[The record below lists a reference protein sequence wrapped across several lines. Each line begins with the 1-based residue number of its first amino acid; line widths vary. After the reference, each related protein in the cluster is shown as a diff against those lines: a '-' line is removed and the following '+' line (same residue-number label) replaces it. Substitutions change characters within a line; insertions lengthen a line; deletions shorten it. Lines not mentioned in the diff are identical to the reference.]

1 MPAKTRSKKA
11 TTATKSATQKK
22 TVSAS
27 AKPTEV
33 SKTAKKVEPA
43 QKDTTT
49 KTAAKKTTAKKV
61 TPAKKRT
68 AKKTAATKKVEK
80 PAETKT
86 TAAKVETKPAE
97 TKTTAA
103 KVETKPAATK
113 TTAAKAEAKPAVT
126 TTTKAETKTTTAKV
140 EAKPAATKTT
150 AAKAEAKPAVTTTA
164 KAETKTTTAKVE
176 AKPAAKTTA
185 KKATTKKTVAKK
197 ATTAKKSPAKRATA
211 AKAANK
217 KVAAKKA
224 TTKKTA
230 KKPAINTEKIEQ
242 YKSFAMDT
250 CFEMAR
256 AMGVNMDYD
265 NYASLLLDN
274 ADIDALTKKVLDDF
288 HVDTKAFTFEK
299 DGYDADLIHVIFE
312 RVADTVDIKASDFEQ
327 IGKDVKA
334 HAAYTI
340 KDDATANNEEYQK
353 EFDIVRKVLMIA
365 QRKDIHQSADLV
377 DLIKADVTDMI
388 ETFMD
393 LAYHVLPLFEYDDVK
408 YYENFIFAVLSQLD
422 DLHQKWGNRALMDIA
437 DLYIKHGDYGQGDA
451 DYNYVLRENQIKDMI
466 YYRFANVYVDIDLDK
481 AKAIANSAFQ
491 YVDDRYDYYPKII
504 EILEK

>member
-61 TPAKKRT
+61 TPAKKTT

-86 TAAKVETKPAE
+86 TAAKVET
-97 TKTTAA
+97 
-103 KVETKPAATK
+103 
-113 TTAAKAEAKPAVT
+113 
-126 TTTKAETKTTTAKV
+126 
-140 EAKPAATKTT
+140 KPAATKTT

-224 TTKKTA
+224 TTKKTV

-422 DLHQKWGNRALMDIA
+422 DLHQKWGARALMDIA

>member
-86 TAAKVETKPAE
+86 TAAKVETKPA
-97 TKTTAA
+97 
-103 KVETKPAATK
+103 ATK

-150 AAKAEAKPAVTTTA
+150 AAKAEAKPAVTTTT

>member
-61 TPAKKRT
+61 TPAKKTT
-68 AKKTAATKKVEK
+68 AKKTAATKKVE
-80 PAETKT
+80 
-86 TAAKVETKPAE
+86 KPAE

-126 TTTKAETKTTTAKV
+126 TTTKAETKTTI
-140 EAKPAATKTT
+140 
-150 AAKAEAKPAVTTTA
+150 
-164 KAETKTTTAKVE
+164 AKVE

-422 DLHQKWGNRALMDIA
+422 DLHQKWGARALMDIA

>member
-61 TPAKKRT
+61 TPAKKTT
-68 AKKTAATKKVEK
+68 AKKTAATKKVE
-80 PAETKT
+80 
-86 TAAKVETKPAE
+86 KPAE

-140 EAKPAATKTT
+140 EAKPAA
-150 AAKAEAKPAVTTTA
+150 
-164 KAETKTTTAKVE
+164 
-176 AKPAAKTTA
+176 KTTA
-185 KKATTKKTVAKK
+185 KKSTTKKTVAKK

-224 TTKKTA
+224 NTKKTA

>member
-61 TPAKKRT
+61 TPAKKTT

-126 TTTKAETKTTTAKV
+126 TTT
-140 EAKPAATKTT
+140 
-150 AAKAEAKPAVTTTA
+150 

-422 DLHQKWGNRALMDIA
+422 DLHQKWGARALMDIA

>member
-61 TPAKKRT
+61 TPAKKTT

-126 TTTKAETKTTTAKV
+126 TTT
-140 EAKPAATKTT
+140 
-150 AAKAEAKPAVTTTA
+150 

-422 DLHQKWGNRALMDIA
+422 DLHQKWGARALMDIA
-437 DLYIKHGDYGQGDA
+437 ALYIKHGDYGQGDA

>member
-61 TPAKKRT
+61 TPAKKTT
-68 AKKTAATKKVEK
+68 AKKTAATKKVE
-80 PAETKT
+80 
-86 TAAKVETKPAE
+86 KPAE

-164 KAETKTTTAKVE
+164 KAETKTTAAKVE

-422 DLHQKWGNRALMDIA
+422 DLHQKWGTRALMDIA

>member
-61 TPAKKRT
+61 TPAKKTT
-68 AKKTAATKKVEK
+68 AKKTAATKKVE
-80 PAETKT
+80 
-86 TAAKVETKPAE
+86 KPAE

-126 TTTKAETKTTTAKV
+126 TTTKAETKTTTAK
-140 EAKPAATKTT
+140 A
-150 AAKAEAKPAVTTTA
+150 
-164 KAETKTTTAKVE
+164 E

-422 DLHQKWGNRALMDIA
+422 DLHQKWGTRALMDIA

>member
-61 TPAKKRT
+61 TPAKKTT
-68 AKKTAATKKVEK
+68 AKKPAATKKVE
-80 PAETKT
+80 
-86 TAAKVETKPAE
+86 KPAE

-126 TTTKAETKTTTAKV
+126 TTT
-140 EAKPAATKTT
+140 
-150 AAKAEAKPAVTTTA
+150 

>member
-61 TPAKKRT
+61 TPAKKTT

-86 TAAKVETKPAE
+86 TAAKVETKPA
-97 TKTTAA
+97 A
-103 KVETKPAATK
+103 
-113 TTAAKAEAKPAVT
+113 T

-150 AAKAEAKPAVTTTA
+150 VAKAEAKPAVTTTA
-164 KAETKTTTAKVE
+164 KAETKTTAAKVE
-176 AKPAAKTTA
+176 TKPAAKTTA

-299 DGYDADLIHVIFE
+299 DGYDADLIQVIFE

>member
-61 TPAKKRT
+61 TPAKKTT
-68 AKKTAATKKVEK
+68 AKKTAATKKVE
-80 PAETKT
+80 
-86 TAAKVETKPAE
+86 KPAE

-113 TTAAKAEAKPAVT
+113 TTAAKAEAKPA
-126 TTTKAETKTTTAKV
+126 
-140 EAKPAATKTT
+140 
-150 AAKAEAKPAVTTTA
+150 
-164 KAETKTTTAKVE
+164 
-176 AKPAAKTTA
+176 AKTTA
-185 KKATTKKTVAKK
+185 KKSTTKKTVAKK

>member
-61 TPAKKRT
+61 TPAKKTT

-80 PAETKT
+80 PAKTKT
-86 TAAKVETKPAE
+86 TAAKVET
-97 TKTTAA
+97 
-103 KVETKPAATK
+103 
-113 TTAAKAEAKPAVT
+113 
-126 TTTKAETKTTTAKV
+126 
-140 EAKPAATKTT
+140 KPAATKTT

-274 ADIDALTKKVLDDF
+274 ADIDALTKKVLDEF

-365 QRKDIHQSADLV
+365 QRKDIHQSAALV

-422 DLHQKWGNRALMDIA
+422 DLHQKWGARALMDIA

>member
-61 TPAKKRT
+61 TPAKKTT

-86 TAAKVETKPAE
+86 TAAKVET
-97 TKTTAA
+97 
-103 KVETKPAATK
+103 
-113 TTAAKAEAKPAVT
+113 
-126 TTTKAETKTTTAKV
+126 
-140 EAKPAATKTT
+140 KPAATKTT

-422 DLHQKWGNRALMDIA
+422 DLHQKWGARALMDIA

>member
-86 TAAKVETKPAE
+86 TAAKVETKPA
-97 TKTTAA
+97 
-103 KVETKPAATK
+103 ATK

-185 KKATTKKTVAKK
+185 KKSTTKKTVAKK

>member
-61 TPAKKRT
+61 TPAKKTT

-86 TAAKVETKPAE
+86 TAAKVET
-97 TKTTAA
+97 
-103 KVETKPAATK
+103 
-113 TTAAKAEAKPAVT
+113 
-126 TTTKAETKTTTAKV
+126 
-140 EAKPAATKTT
+140 KPAATKTT

-274 ADIDALTKKVLDDF
+274 ADIDVLTKKVLDDF

-422 DLHQKWGNRALMDIA
+422 DLHQKWGARALMDIA

-466 YYRFANVYVDIDLDK
+466 YYRFANVYVNIDLDK

>member
-61 TPAKKRT
+61 TPAKKTT

-80 PAETKT
+80 PAKTKT
-86 TAAKVETKPAE
+86 TAAKVET
-97 TKTTAA
+97 
-103 KVETKPAATK
+103 
-113 TTAAKAEAKPAVT
+113 
-126 TTTKAETKTTTAKV
+126 
-140 EAKPAATKTT
+140 KPAATKTT

-274 ADIDALTKKVLDDF
+274 ADIDALTKKVLDEF

-422 DLHQKWGNRALMDIA
+422 DLHQKWGARALMDIA

>member
-61 TPAKKRT
+61 TPAKKTT
-68 AKKTAATKKVEK
+68 AKKTAATKKVE
-80 PAETKT
+80 
-86 TAAKVETKPAE
+86 KPAE

-126 TTTKAETKTTTAKV
+126 TTAKAETKTTTAKV

-422 DLHQKWGNRALMDIA
+422 DLHQKWGTRALMDIA

>member
-61 TPAKKRT
+61 TPAKKTT
-68 AKKTAATKKVEK
+68 AKKTAATKKVE
-80 PAETKT
+80 
-86 TAAKVETKPAE
+86 KPAE

-126 TTTKAETKTTTAKV
+126 TTT
-140 EAKPAATKTT
+140 
-150 AAKAEAKPAVTTTA
+150 

-224 TTKKTA
+224 TTKKTV

-422 DLHQKWGNRALMDIA
+422 DLHQKWGTRALMDIA

>member
-86 TAAKVETKPAE
+86 TAAKVETKPA
-97 TKTTAA
+97 
-103 KVETKPAATK
+103 
-113 TTAAKAEAKPAVT
+113 
-126 TTTKAETKTTTAKV
+126 
-140 EAKPAATKTT
+140 ATKTT

-185 KKATTKKTVAKK
+185 KKSTTKKTVAKK

>member
-1 MPAKTRSKKA
+1 MPAKTRSKK
-11 TTATKSATQKK
+11 TTTTTKSATTTKK
-22 TVSAS
+22 VASAS
-27 AKPTEV
+27 AKPTEEV

-61 TPAKKRT
+61 TPAKKTT
-68 AKKTAATKKVEK
+68 AKKSAEPKTEAKPATKKVE
-80 PAETKT
+80 
-86 TAAKVETKPAE
+86 
-97 TKTTAA
+97 
-103 KVETKPAATK
+103 
-113 TTAAKAEAKPAVT
+113 AKPV
-126 TTTKAETKTTTAKV
+126 
-140 EAKPAATKTT
+140 
-150 AAKAEAKPAVTTTA
+150 
-164 KAETKTTTAKVE
+164 
-176 AKPAAKTTA
+176 
-185 KKATTKKTVAKK
+185 
-197 ATTAKKSPAKRATA
+197 ATTAKKPAAKKTVTKKATA

-230 KKPAINTEKIEQ
+230 KKPVVNTAKTEQ
-242 YKSFAMDT
+242 YNSFAMDT

-256 AMGVNMDYD
+256 AMGVNMDYE

-299 DGYDADLIHVIFE
+299 DGYDTDLIRVIFD

-334 HAAYTI
+334 HASYTI
-340 KDDATANNEEYQK
+340 KDDATVNNEEYQK

-365 QRKDIHQSADLV
+365 QRKNIHQSADLV
-377 DLIKADVTDMI
+377 ELIKVDVTDMI
-388 ETFMD
+388 QTFMD

-422 DLHQKWGNRALMDIA
+422 DLHQKWGTRALMDIA

-451 DYNYVLRENQIKDMI
+451 NYNYVLRENQIKDMI

-491 YVDDRYDYYPKII
+491 YVDDRYDYYPKLI

>member
-61 TPAKKRT
+61 TPAKKTT
-68 AKKTAATKKVEK
+68 AKKTAATKKVE
-80 PAETKT
+80 
-86 TAAKVETKPAE
+86 KPAE

-113 TTAAKAEAKPAVT
+113 TTAAKAEAKPAV
-126 TTTKAETKTTTAKV
+126 
-140 EAKPAATKTT
+140 TKTT

-185 KKATTKKTVAKK
+185 KKSTTKKTVAKK

>member
-61 TPAKKRT
+61 TPAKKTT

-86 TAAKVETKPAE
+86 TAAKVET
-97 TKTTAA
+97 
-103 KVETKPAATK
+103 
-113 TTAAKAEAKPAVT
+113 
-126 TTTKAETKTTTAKV
+126 
-140 EAKPAATKTT
+140 KPAATKTT

-422 DLHQKWGNRALMDIA
+422 DLHQKWGTRALMDIA

>member
-61 TPAKKRT
+61 TPAKKTT

-86 TAAKVETKPAE
+86 TAAKVET
-97 TKTTAA
+97 
-103 KVETKPAATK
+103 
-113 TTAAKAEAKPAVT
+113 
-126 TTTKAETKTTTAKV
+126 
-140 EAKPAATKTT
+140 KPAATKTT

-217 KVAAKKA
+217 KIAAKKA

-422 DLHQKWGNRALMDIA
+422 DLHQKWGARALMDIA

>member
-61 TPAKKRT
+61 TPAKKTT

-86 TAAKVETKPAE
+86 TAAKVET
-97 TKTTAA
+97 
-103 KVETKPAATK
+103 
-113 TTAAKAEAKPAVT
+113 
-126 TTTKAETKTTTAKV
+126 
-140 EAKPAATKTT
+140 KPAATKTT

-185 KKATTKKTVAKK
+185 KKSTTKKTVAKK

-422 DLHQKWGNRALMDIA
+422 DLHQKWGARALMDIA

>member
-61 TPAKKRT
+61 TPAKKTT
-68 AKKTAATKKVEK
+68 AKKTAATKKVE
-80 PAETKT
+80 
-86 TAAKVETKPAE
+86 KPAE

-140 EAKPAATKTT
+140 EAKPAA
-150 AAKAEAKPAVTTTA
+150 
-164 KAETKTTTAKVE
+164 
-176 AKPAAKTTA
+176 KTTA
-185 KKATTKKTVAKK
+185 KKATAKKTVAKK

-274 ADIDALTKKVLDDF
+274 ADIDVLTKRVLDDF

-422 DLHQKWGNRALMDIA
+422 DLHQKWGARALMDIA

>member
-61 TPAKKRT
+61 TPAKKTT
-68 AKKTAATKKVEK
+68 AKKTAATKKVE
-80 PAETKT
+80 
-86 TAAKVETKPAE
+86 KPAE

-126 TTTKAETKTTTAKV
+126 TTTKAETKTTTAKA

-274 ADIDALTKKVLDDF
+274 ADIDVLTKKVLDDF

-422 DLHQKWGNRALMDIA
+422 DLHQKWGTRALMDIA

>member
-61 TPAKKRT
+61 TPAKKTT

-86 TAAKVETKPAE
+86 TAAKVET
-97 TKTTAA
+97 
-103 KVETKPAATK
+103 
-113 TTAAKAEAKPAVT
+113 
-126 TTTKAETKTTTAKV
+126 
-140 EAKPAATKTT
+140 KPAATKTT

-185 KKATTKKTVAKK
+185 KKATAKKTVAKK

-422 DLHQKWGNRALMDIA
+422 DLHQKWGARALMDIA

>member
-86 TAAKVETKPAE
+86 TAAKVETKPA
-97 TKTTAA
+97 
-103 KVETKPAATK
+103 ATK

-140 EAKPAATKTT
+140 EAKPAA
-150 AAKAEAKPAVTTTA
+150 
-164 KAETKTTTAKVE
+164 
-176 AKPAAKTTA
+176 KTTA
-185 KKATTKKTVAKK
+185 KKSTTKKTVAKK

>member
-61 TPAKKRT
+61 TPAKKTT
-68 AKKTAATKKVEK
+68 AKKTAATKKVE
-80 PAETKT
+80 
-86 TAAKVETKPAE
+86 KPAE

-126 TTTKAETKTTTAKV
+126 TTT
-140 EAKPAATKTT
+140 
-150 AAKAEAKPAVTTTA
+150 

-422 DLHQKWGNRALMDIA
+422 DLHQKWGTRALMDIA

>member
-61 TPAKKRT
+61 TPAKKTT

-86 TAAKVETKPAE
+86 TAAKVET
-97 TKTTAA
+97 
-103 KVETKPAATK
+103 
-113 TTAAKAEAKPAVT
+113 
-126 TTTKAETKTTTAKV
+126 
-140 EAKPAATKTT
+140 KPAATKTT

-265 NYASLLLDN
+265 NYTSLLLDN

-334 HAAYTI
+334 HAAYPI

-422 DLHQKWGNRALMDIA
+422 DLHQKWGARALMDIA

>member
-61 TPAKKRT
+61 TPAKKTT

-86 TAAKVETKPAE
+86 TAAKVET
-97 TKTTAA
+97 
-103 KVETKPAATK
+103 
-113 TTAAKAEAKPAVT
+113 
-126 TTTKAETKTTTAKV
+126 
-140 EAKPAATKTT
+140 KPAATKTT

-422 DLHQKWGNRALMDIA
+422 DLHQKWGARALMDIA

-466 YYRFANVYVDIDLDK
+466 YYRFANVYVNIDLDK

>member
-61 TPAKKRT
+61 TPAKKTT

-86 TAAKVETKPAE
+86 TAAKVET
-97 TKTTAA
+97 
-103 KVETKPAATK
+103 
-113 TTAAKAEAKPAVT
+113 
-126 TTTKAETKTTTAKV
+126 
-140 EAKPAATKTT
+140 KPAATKTT

-185 KKATTKKTVAKK
+185 KKSTTKKTVAKK

>member
-61 TPAKKRT
+61 TPAKKTT
-68 AKKTAATKKVEK
+68 AKKTAATKKVE
-80 PAETKT
+80 
-86 TAAKVETKPAE
+86 KPAE

-150 AAKAEAKPAVTTTA
+150 AAKAEAKPAVTTTT

-185 KKATTKKTVAKK
+185 KKSTTKKTVAKK

>member
-61 TPAKKRT
+61 TPAKKTT
-68 AKKTAATKKVEK
+68 AKKTAATKKVE
-80 PAETKT
+80 
-86 TAAKVETKPAE
+86 KPAE

-126 TTTKAETKTTTAKV
+126 TTT
-140 EAKPAATKTT
+140 
-150 AAKAEAKPAVTTTA
+150 

-491 YVDDRYDYYPKII
+491 YVDDRYDYYPKLI

>member
-61 TPAKKRT
+61 TPAKKTT
-68 AKKTAATKKVEK
+68 AKKPAATKKVEK

-86 TAAKVETKPAE
+86 TAAKVET
-97 TKTTAA
+97 
-103 KVETKPAATK
+103 
-113 TTAAKAEAKPAVT
+113 
-126 TTTKAETKTTTAKV
+126 
-140 EAKPAATKTT
+140 KPAATKTT

-185 KKATTKKTVAKK
+185 KKSTTKKTVAKK

>member
-61 TPAKKRT
+61 TPAKKTT
-68 AKKTAATKKVEK
+68 AKKTAATKKVE
-80 PAETKT
+80 
-86 TAAKVETKPAE
+86 KPAE

-126 TTTKAETKTTTAKV
+126 TTAKAETKTTTAKV

-422 DLHQKWGNRALMDIA
+422 DLHQKWGARALMDIA